1 VVNILERGTEAVDT
15 VLKSQCAPLMSVLLH
30 GPPDTGKTAL
40 AAYIAK
46 RSDIT
51 FIKILSP
58 EDMVGYGEREKCNA
72 IRKVFDDAYKSE
84 VSCIVIDDIE
94 RLLGKVGLEPRLYLF
109 GCGTSVLS

>member
-1 VVNILERGTEAVDT
+1 MQDILDRGADAVTT

-46 RSDIT
+46 SSDIT
-51 FIKILSP
+51 FVKIISP
-58 EDMVGYGEREKCNA
+58 EDMVGFSESAKCNA

-94 RLLGKVGLEPRLYLF
+94 RLLGKGY
-109 GCGTSVLS
+109 